1 MRSLNLSP
9 YWRWAIAFV
18 LCLAGLLAQRQ
29 LSSEL
34 PLAVDQPWAGKR
46 VTTSLARVH
55 VGPGGQRIS
64 VAGVEPEWAGE
75 LIWRPADGESEFQ
88 RLPLRNL
95 GSLITGEIPIQTRGR
110 STEYRIELETPDGL
124 LRLPA
129 QGTLMIRFRGATAL
143 SVSLAHIALLA
154 LGLLLAMRAGLEAL
168 ALGEHA
174 QSLAW
179 GSFLSFLAGGLVC
192 GPLMKQQAY
201 GLLWTGPPFGL
212 DSTDTKMLL
221 LVIAWLLPLILRARG
236 LRARRWIVLAAL
248 LSLIA
253 FLIPHSHFASA

>member
-1 MRSLNLSP
+1 MRSLKLSP
-9 YWRWAIAFV
+9 YWRWVIALV
-18 LCLAGLLAQRQ
+18 LCLTGLFAQRQ

-34 PLAVDQPWAGKR
+34 PLTIDQAWAGKR
-46 VTTSLARVH
+46 VTTTLDRVH

-64 VAGVEPEWAGE
+64 VAGVEPEWTGE
-75 LIWRPADGESEFQ
+75 LIWRPADSEAEFH

-95 GSLITGEIPIQTRGR
+95 GSLIAGEIPLQARGIR
-110 STEYRIELETPDGL
+110 AEYRLELETPDGL

-129 QGTLMIRFRGATAL
+129 QGTLMIRSRGATRL
-143 SVSLAHIALLA
+143 EVSLAHIALLA

-174 QSLAW
+174 QVFAW
-179 GSFLSFLAGGLVC
+179 GSFLSFLGGGLVC

-212 DSTDTKMLL
+212 DSTDTKTLL
-221 LVIAWLLPLILRARG
+221 IVIAWLLPLLLRARG

-248 LSLIA
+248 LSLA
-253 FLIPHSHFASA
+253 VFLIPHSSFGPA